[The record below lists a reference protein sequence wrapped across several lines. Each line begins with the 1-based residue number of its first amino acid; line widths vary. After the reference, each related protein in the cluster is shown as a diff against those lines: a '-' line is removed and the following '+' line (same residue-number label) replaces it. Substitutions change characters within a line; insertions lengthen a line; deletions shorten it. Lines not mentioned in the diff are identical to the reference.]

1 MNFKDML
8 DKLTVLSEET
18 KETSKGRVHK
28 GKYGTS
34 YQPDEKRD
42 EYGHRM
48 KGTKAGPDIDPEDDE
63 KKPEKRGRGR
73 PTKAGSSADT
83 AKKYSGAKDLQSH
96 IVGNIPKKSKAL
108 EKLPKKKHTLKD
120 WFESL
125 DKAIMEAGTP
135 GQQLQ
140 VKPMQGAAQLV
151 DPATGK
157 IVATGRADKI
167 KALQGSVT
175 QGDVQM
181 PGKMEEAGE
190 GQKWIKGAIKHPGA
204 FTKKAKAHGMTPS
217 AFASKVLANKEDY
230 PAKTEKQAVLA
241 KTLGK
246 MRKKTT
252 EADLPG
258 SDYNML
264 SPVNGANLGEAKK
277 PDFPD
282 IDNDKNRKE
291 PISKAAQDAKKK
303 KKMNESMHKHNA
315 AKLLGKHHALAKEG
329 YNCKYDDMEEARM
342 YHEGYKEGLD
352 ECYGQMPIQGLV
364 GETAPPAPAATVP
377 GMANQAMPAMEDD
390 MEEGNAFTEKLRLTP
405 KGGEFKLGNRTYT
418 DRSNYEESLAF
429 ESFEKQLNELLV
441 EGEKVEE
448 GISISSSVG
457 NQGAPDTVSVTGT
470 DGDAEKLMAL
480 IKSMGVGFA
489 DKPDASGYGAPMGD
503 NGIQAPVADVEV
515 VDDHDDM
522 MALIKKMSGGEPQ
535 GQSDYEPEDGHQGH
549 EEHGDEEHGH
559 EEHTH
564 EETCH
569 ECGYMESDCKCDEE
583 AVMGED
589 ESEDQMTDQVA
600 EETPQQAG
608 QEEEEETTADEN
620 AEAEE
625 DKALAMKSMKEGS
638 DGGEASEE
646 DEKEPMSE
654 TSFFNLYKKLSLIA
668 EESTKKEDEKAEKAG
683 EEVTKDIEY
692 DDKKDKKKKVDEWAN
707 QAGPGPGKGTDAGFE
722 QDIDFMTK
730 VIAGGL
736 NKPKSTGQT
745 TIPVIP
751 GQEARMGDEDV
762 KAWKKLAGL

>member
-1 MNFKDML
+1 ML

-42 EYGHRM
+42 EYGHKM

-83 AKKYSGAKDLQSH
+83 SKKYSGAKELQNF
-96 IVGNIPKKSKAL
+96 IIGNVPKKSKSL

-151 DPATGK
+151 DPATNK
-157 IVATGRADKI
+157 IIATGRADKI

-181 PGKMEEAGE
+181 PGKMEEDGE
-190 GQKWIKGAIKHPGA
+190 GKKWIKGAIKHPGA
-204 FTKKAKAHGMTPS
+204 FTKKAKAHGMSPS

-277 PDFPD
+277 PDANKNGIPD
-282 IDNDKNRKE
+282 YAEDGKGKNDL
-291 PISKAAQDAKKK
+291 KKK

-329 YNCKYDDMEEARM
+329 YNCKYEDMEEARM

-364 GETAPPAPAATVP
+364 GETAPPAPAASVP
-377 GMANQAMPAMEDD
+377 GMASQAMPAMEDD
-390 MEEGNAFTEKLRLTP
+390 MEEGNAFTDALRRTP
-405 KGGEFKLGNRTYT
+405 KGGKFSVGGKTFT
-418 DRSNYEESLAF
+418 DRSNYEESYAF
-429 ESFEKQLNELLV
+429 ESFEKQLNELLT

-470 DGDAEKLMAL
+470 DGDAEKLMSL

-489 DKPDASGYGAPMGD
+489 DQPNASGYGAPMGD
-503 NGIQAPVADVEV
+503 KGAQAPVTDVEV

-522 MALIKKMSGGEPQ
+522 MALIKKMSGGEPESH
-535 GQSDYEPEDGHQGH
+535 SDYES
-549 EEHGDEEHGH
+549 EEGEEHGH
-559 EEHTH
+559 EEHEHTH

-583 AVMGED
+583 AVMGE
-589 ESEDQMTDQVA
+589 EQSEDQMTDEVA
-600 EETPQQAG
+600 EDNPPDSGATDSV
-608 QEEEEETTADEN
+608 ADEN
-620 AEAEE
+620 AEAAE
-625 DKALAMKSMKEGS
+625 DQALATKSMKEGS

-654 TSFFNLYKKLSLIA
+654 ASFFNLYKKIALIA
-668 EESTKKEDEKAEKAG
+668 EESTRQKDEKAEKAG
-683 EEVTKDIEY
+683 EKVTKDIEY
-692 DDKKDKKKKVDEWAN
+692 DDKKDKKEKVDEWAN
-707 QAGPGPGKGTDAGFE
+707 QVGVGPGKGTDAGFE

-751 GQEARMGDEDV
+751 GQKTRMGDEDV
-762 KAWKKLAGL
+762 TAWKKLAGL